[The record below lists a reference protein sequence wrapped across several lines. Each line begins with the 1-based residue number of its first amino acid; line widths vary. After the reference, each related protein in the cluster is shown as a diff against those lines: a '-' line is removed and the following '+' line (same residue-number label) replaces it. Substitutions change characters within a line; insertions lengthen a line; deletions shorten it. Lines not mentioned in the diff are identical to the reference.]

1 MTHIADPR
9 QDALQAWKDHT
20 DRQVFEHQLIDR
32 KTSWS
37 LTTHGILFAA
47 YGLTLGAKEPP
58 DAHQFQ
64 STVAWSGLAVAVVTL
79 LGVGFVVL
87 SKWRTFLLY
96 EKHFGSMRSRPDLPG
111 IKPLRWGAGPFNT
124 LGSLL
129 PDICVPI
136 VFLIAWSVLIN
147 G

>member
-1 MTHIADPR
+1 MTQDADPR

-37 LTTHGILFAA
+37 LTTHSILFAA
-47 YGLTLGAKEPP
+47 YGLTLSAKEP

-87 SKWRTFLLY
+87 SKWRSFLLY
-96 EKHFGSMRSRPDLPG
+96 ETHFERMKSRLNLPG
-111 IKPLRWGAGPFNT
+111 VQPLRWGAGPLNT

-129 PDICVPI
+129 PDMCLPI
-136 VFLIAWSVLIN
+136 VFVIAWSALIN